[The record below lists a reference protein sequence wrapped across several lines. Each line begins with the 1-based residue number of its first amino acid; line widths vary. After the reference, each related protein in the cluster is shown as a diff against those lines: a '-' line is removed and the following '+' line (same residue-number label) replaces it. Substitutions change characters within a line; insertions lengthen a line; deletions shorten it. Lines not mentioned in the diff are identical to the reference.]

1 LHPFGNAS
9 VGSRGGR
16 FTPRN
21 PLVYS
26 PLLTP
31 FDQDGDG
38 DFDMDDVKALLKK
51 RKRSCKALTKS
62 GKPCRLPPLKDE
74 DFCNTHKDKKQ

>member
-1 LHPFGNAS
+1 M
-9 VGSRGGR
+9 
-16 FTPRN
+16 

-26 PLLTP
+26 PLLTR

-51 RKRSCKALTKS
+51 KKKTCKALTKS
-62 GKPCRLPPLKDE
+62 GKPCRLPPLKDGE
-74 DFCNTHKDKKQ
+74 FCNTHKDKKQ